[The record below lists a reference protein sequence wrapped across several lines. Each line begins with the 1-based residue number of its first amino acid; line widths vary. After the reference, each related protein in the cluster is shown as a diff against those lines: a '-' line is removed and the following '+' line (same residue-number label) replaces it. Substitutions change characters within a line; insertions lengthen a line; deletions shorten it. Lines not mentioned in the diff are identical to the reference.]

1 MYCYIV
7 LWLLAM
13 NTPFILGNQ
22 FDELRRLFQSQQET
36 TQKFGEFLCSL
47 EGQKSANS
55 SCLSLQSGDISK
67 DVSAMS
73 AEVSN
78 AVSNAEVSQVS
89 AAESEQ
95 NLTKESEIT
104 MAEEQEE
111 PEPEESLNPT
121 LEESQVVESEESES
135 DEDFDVAN
143 FKLRKS
149 IAHGRQSIAPEQKA
163 KRKTQRM
170 TKIGPGRKRSSIM
183 NQNEEDEK
191 VMDQPASKRKSSRKT
206 FDRRTV
212 NFNFG

>member
-1 MYCYIV
+1 
-7 LWLLAM
+7 
-13 NTPFILGNQ
+13 
-22 FDELRRLFQSQQET
+22 
-36 TQKFGEFLCSL
+36 
-47 EGQKSANS
+47 
-55 SCLSLQSGDISK
+55 
-67 DVSAMS
+67 MS

-78 AVSNAEVSQVS
+78 AVSNVEVSEVS
-89 AAESEQ
+89 IAQSEE

-104 MAEEQEE
+104 MAEEQDEHE
-111 PEPEESLNPT
+111 FDESSNPV
-121 LEESQVVESEESES
+121 LEESQVSETEEGES

-149 IAHGRQSIAPEQKA
+149 IAQGRLSIAPEEKA

>member
-1 MYCYIV
+1 
-7 LWLLAM
+7 
-13 NTPFILGNQ
+13 
-22 FDELRRLFQSQQET
+22 
-36 TQKFGEFLCSL
+36 
-47 EGQKSANS
+47 
-55 SCLSLQSGDISK
+55 
-67 DVSAMS
+67 MS

-78 AVSNAEVSQVS
+78 AVSNAEVSEVS
-89 AAESEQ
+89 IAQSEE

-104 MAEEQEE
+104 MAEEQDENE
-111 PEPEESLNPT
+111 FDQSSNPG
-121 LEESQVVESEESES
+121 LEESQVSETEEGES

-149 IAHGRQSIAPEQKA
+149 IAQGRLSIAPEEKA

>member
-1 MYCYIV
+1 
-7 LWLLAM
+7 
-13 NTPFILGNQ
+13 
-22 FDELRRLFQSQQET
+22 
-36 TQKFGEFLCSL
+36 
-47 EGQKSANS
+47 
-55 SCLSLQSGDISK
+55 
-67 DVSAMS
+67 MS

-78 AVSNAEVSQVS
+78 AVSNAEVSEVS
-89 AAESEQ
+89 IAQSEE

-104 MAEEQEE
+104 MAEEQDEHE
-111 PEPEESLNPT
+111 YDESSNPV
-121 LEESQVVESEESES
+121 LEESQVSETEEGES

-149 IAHGRQSIAPEQKA
+149 IAQGRLSIAPEEKA

>member
-1 MYCYIV
+1 
-7 LWLLAM
+7 
-13 NTPFILGNQ
+13 
-22 FDELRRLFQSQQET
+22 
-36 TQKFGEFLCSL
+36 
-47 EGQKSANS
+47 
-55 SCLSLQSGDISK
+55 
-67 DVSAMS
+67 MS

-78 AVSNAEVSQVS
+78 AVSNAEVSEVS
-89 AAESEQ
+89 IAQSEE

-104 MAEEQEE
+104 MAEEQDEHE
-111 PEPEESLNPT
+111 FDESSNPV
-121 LEESQVVESEESES
+121 LEESQVSETEEGES

-149 IAHGRQSIAPEQKA
+149 IAQGRLSIAPEEKA

>member
-1 MYCYIV
+1 
-7 LWLLAM
+7 
-13 NTPFILGNQ
+13 
-22 FDELRRLFQSQQET
+22 
-36 TQKFGEFLCSL
+36 
-47 EGQKSANS
+47 
-55 SCLSLQSGDISK
+55 
-67 DVSAMS
+67 MS

-78 AVSNAEVSQVS
+78 AVSNAEVSEVS
-89 AAESEQ
+89 IAQSEE

-104 MAEEQEE
+104 MAEEQDENE
-111 PEPEESLNPT
+111 FDQSSNPG
-121 LEESQVVESEESES
+121 LEESQVSETEEGES

-149 IAHGRQSIAPEQKA
+149 IAQGRLSIAPEEKA

-206 FDRRTV
+206 FERRTV